1 MELDNESLDFGDTDY
16 DELDE
21 GLDEELGEPL
31 GLTISPETGYRT
43 DKFKVTIYGM
53 DKKGWI
59 ASSKPGY
66 GRINDPKI
74 RMVDGNETFEVT
86 GEELLKDREF
96 KEHEDALIWV
106 YACDDRLITNKYS
119 DSVQVMIRA
128 TPQEVPT
135 TPSPGEPTIP
145 PSTTCID
152 GDTDRV
158 YDATYKRHYIR
169 KCVDGKWVF
178 SHWEAAGES
187 PIAPPPPGTE
197 PKYLS
202 IDEARER
209 TAAGLQCYIKCVLP
223 LLDLLPGLPWS
234 SSIPILPGFV
244 ITKRP

>member
-1 MELDNESLDFGDTDY
+1 MELDNESLDFGDTDH

-31 GLTISPETGYRT
+31 GLTISPEIGYRT

-66 GRINDPKI
+66 GRANDPKI

-86 GEELLKDREF
+86 GEELLEGREF
-96 KEHEDALIWV
+96 KEHEHALIWI

-128 TPQEVPT
+128 TPLEIPT
-135 TPSPGEPTIP
+135 PPPGAICTE
-145 PSTTCID
+145 
-152 GDTDRV
+152 GDTARV
-158 YDATYKRHYIR
+158 YDATHGRHYI
-169 KCVDGKWVF
+169 KECVDGRWAF
-178 SHWEAAGES
+178 SHWEVIGE
-187 PIAPPPPGTE
+187 PPVTPPAPPPSPGAAPE
-197 PKYLS
+197 YLS

-209 TAAGLQCYIKCVLP
+209 TAAGLPCYIKCMIP
-223 LLDLLPGLPWS
+223 LLNLLPGLPWS
-234 SSIPILPGFV
+234 PSIPILPGFV